1 MIVQNIKKHIE
12 NIIFDMF
19 SFSMTIEYAKKG
31 DAQLACPLFQLAKEK
46 KTVTT
51 GNLSIIRKTTLK
63 YRWHSRRDL

>member
-46 KTVTT
+46 NQSPQDIFQALEKQ
-51 GNLSIIRKTTLK
+51 IFDI
-63 YRWHSRRDL
+63 